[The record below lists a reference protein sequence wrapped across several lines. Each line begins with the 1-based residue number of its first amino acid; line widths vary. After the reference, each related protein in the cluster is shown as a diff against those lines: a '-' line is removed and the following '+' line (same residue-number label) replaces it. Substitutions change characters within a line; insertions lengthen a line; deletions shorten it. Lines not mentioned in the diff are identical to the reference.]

1 MTFKYFSDVRKK
13 VIFSEEGPQP
23 QGLFSEGQVKV
34 ITTGLESGQ
43 KIPIHPEGLAVY
55 TFLEGSGWMTVDGEH
70 LEVGPGAMIITNAGA
85 YRGIEAKSRLV
96 FIAARIS
103 RLSY

>member
-1 MTFKYFSDVRKK
+1 M
-13 VIFSEEGPQP
+13 I
-23 QGLFSEGQVKV
+23 
-34 ITTGLESGQ
+34 
-43 KIPIHPEGLAVY
+43 
-55 TFLEGSGWMTVDGEH
+55 VDGEH

-103 RLSY
+103 RLTYGNFAYGHLTGVVSAVITAKNLSALV